1 MPRSVNAVAARAR
14 RKKTMKLAKG
24 YFGRRKNTKWMKIS
38 GLVIG
43 GLALFIFIASQIGW
57 ISSEEPISVKT
68 KLVEKRDI
76 IETVSASGKIQPE
89 TEVKISPD
97 VSGEIVSLYVME
109 GDKVEKGDLLLKI
122 KPDTYQSMLER
133 SQASLNTSKS
143 ALEKAIAQ
151 LSESES
157 NFSRNKILFE
167 NGTISRSEFEKIE
180 ASYKVAVLSV
190 EDGEYMVSSAE
201 ASLRE
206 AQENLN
212 KTNIYAPI
220 SGTISRLNIELG
232 ERVVGTAQMAGT
244 ELLRLANL
252 KLMEVAVEV
261 NENDINSVSLNDTA
275 LIEVD
280 AYLGNTYK
288 GIVSEIANSANVMGV
303 SADQVTNF
311 EVKVR
316 ILDEVSFRPGM
327 TATVDIQTERAYG
340 VLSLPIQ
347 AVTTRKDTANIEDKV
362 ECVFAFEENTA
373 NFIKVETGIQ
383 NDEFIQIISGLKEGQ
398 DIITGPYS
406 AVSRLLEDDAFVSK
420 SGGDGS
426 AGGSSFS
433 ISVSKSQ

>member
-1 MPRSVNAVAARAR
+1 
-14 RKKTMKLAKG
+14 
-24 YFGRRKNTKWMKIS
+24 
-38 GLVIG
+38 
-43 GLALFIFIASQIGW
+43 
-57 ISSEEPISVKT
+57 VKT

>member
-1 MPRSVNAVAARAR
+1 MKAVLVIIIGAV
-14 RKKTMKLAKG
+14 LF

-57 ISSEEPISVKT
+57 ISSEKPISVKT